1 MEKLRI
7 ANERLNT
14 AREKHELEYHAEIG
28 KLNNKENELLQ
39 RLSDLD
45 NKKQQTAQLHGEEN
59 LSQDDIVEIMAGGK
73 LITARRSTLTQLKG
87 TRLEALFCGRWDK
100 ELQRDS
106 NNRIF
111 LDVNSV
117 CFQAIVDYLN
127 ELTISSLDDLP
138 DPPNV
143 HDEYK
148 HILRHQLQLF
158 GLMDKMPPDTNILKD
173 SYSESILH
181 GWLKED
187 NVDGNFRL
195 LYRLSRDGKDSQ
207 SFHSKCNN
215 KGPTITIIETTDGHI
230 VGGYSN
236 VSWSS
241 SGSYTAAEKA
251 FLFILPED
259 GTSSPC
265 KMKLKNPNDGRAVRN
280 LPDWGPIL

>member
-45 NKKQQTAQLHGEEN
+45 NKKEQTAQLHGEN
-59 LSQDDIVEIMAGGK
+59 VSQDDIVEIMAGGK

-100 ELQRDS
+100 ELQRDG
-106 NNRIF
+106 NGRIF
-111 LDVNSV
+111 LDINSV

-143 HDEYK
+143 DDEYK

-207 SFHSKCNN
+207 SFHSNCND

-236 VSWSS
+236 VPWSS

-265 KMKLKNPNDGRAVRN
+265 KMKLKNVNDGRAVRN